1 MLKINAKHLA
11 IIQLKYPI
19 QTKPHKI
26 KGYMGINVIVNIT
39 AAIGPFK
46 SLIRLKINTTQ
57 AQHSG

>member
-26 KGYMGINVIVNIT
+26 KAYMGGHKCYCEYCSGNK
-39 AAIGPFK
+39 AI
-46 SLIRLKINTTQ
+46 
-57 AQHSG
+57 